1 MSASLFRAGSDLAE
15 FLQRLPGEQAGATRA
30 NSSTDGRDHAQAQ
43 LLQGP
48 RAGGGAVDVLDPVAI
63 VTSVSRCSVSVA
75 PEHPSPSSPKG
86 SQPTTVA
93 SFTTSWK

>member
-1 MSASLFRAGSDLAE
+1 MLQEQTVPLTEEPCPSPASPGSQGRRRAA
-15 FLQRLPGEQAGATRA
+15 
-30 NSSTDGRDHAQAQ
+30 
-43 LLQGP
+43 
-48 RAGGGAVDVLDPVAI
+48 DVLDPVAI

-93 SFTTSWK
+93 NFATSWK